1 MALYSWFSENNLKS
15 NKKSVRS
22 SNNLL
27 KATESV
33 KYIEN
38 YTMWP
43 TAKIKSGIEVI
54 LPVYDDVDNKL
65 IKESD
70 KTKSEL
76 KDKHISLEAALITT
90 E

>member
-1 MALYSWFSENNLKS
+1 
-15 NKKSVRS
+15 
-22 SNNLL
+22 
-27 KATESV
+27 
-33 KYIEN
+33 
-38 YTMWP
+38 MWP